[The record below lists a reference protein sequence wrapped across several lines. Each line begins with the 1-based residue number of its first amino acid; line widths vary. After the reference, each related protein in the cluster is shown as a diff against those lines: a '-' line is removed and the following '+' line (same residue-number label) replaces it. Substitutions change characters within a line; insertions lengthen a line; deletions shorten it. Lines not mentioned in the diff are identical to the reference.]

1 MKNSLAVAVMALIL
15 GQSDAIG
22 QNLAIPPVTPPAAVQ
37 TAGAPI
43 KKAPIP
49 GTPLPDVSDIDG
61 DIPTS
66 KLSELARHP
75 VRDVG
80 SSTRSAKDAA
90 VYRAASPAVVV
101 ILTKTGLGSG
111 SLVSA
116 AGEIL
121 TSWHVVKGYSSVA
134 VVFKPAIEGVE
145 PGRDDMKL
153 GHVVKYDEV
162 ADLAL
167 IKVDDVPLH
176 RTPIKLGDAGEISIG
191 ADVHAIGHPDAEAWS
206 YTKGVISQYRREFSW
221 SSQDDS
227 VKHKADIIQTQTPIN
242 PGNSGGPLISD
253 AGTLLGVNAFKS
265 DGEGLNF
272 AVSIDD
278 AKRFL
283 GRPGN
288 VVAFKQKAP
297 PTTASCKVKETAR
310 FRSTDNKASV
320 TAYDYNCSGKSN
332 AEYIVPDKASEPI
345 VLTMDRNGDGMTDVI
360 FYDLQ
365 HRGKWDLSYW
375 DEKFSGR
382 WTLVGFHGDGSL
394 KPTSFE
400 SYDMFQKRLADKR

>member
-1 MKNSLAVAVMALIL
+1 VKNRLAVVALAL
-15 GQSDAIG
+15 LLARSDAIG
-22 QNLAIPPVTPPAAVQ
+22 QNLAIPLVAPPAPVQ

-43 KKAPIP
+43 KETPIA
-49 GTPLPDVSDIDG
+49 GTLLPSMSEIDS

-66 KLSELARHP
+66 QLSELARYPAH
-75 VRDVG
+75 DVG

-90 VYRAASPAVVV
+90 VYRAVSPAVVV
-101 ILTKTGLGSG
+101 VLTKTGLGSG
-111 SLVSA
+111 SLVSTS
-116 AGEIL
+116 GEVL
-121 TSWHVVKGYSSVA
+121 TSWHVVQGFSSVA
-134 VVFKPAIEGVE
+134 VVFKPAIEGAE
-145 PGRDDMKL
+145 PGRDDMKV

-167 IKVDDVPLH
+167 IKVDDVPPR
-176 RTPIKLGDAGEISIG
+176 RTPIRLGDAGEISVG

-221 SSQDDS
+221 SSEDDR

-265 DGEGLNF
+265 EGEGLNF
-272 AVSIDD
+272 AVSVDD

-283 GRPGN
+283 SRPGN
-288 VVAFKQKAP
+288 VVAFKQQERP
-297 PTTASCKVKETAR
+297 PTARCEVKETAR

-375 DEKFSGR
+375 DEKYSGR